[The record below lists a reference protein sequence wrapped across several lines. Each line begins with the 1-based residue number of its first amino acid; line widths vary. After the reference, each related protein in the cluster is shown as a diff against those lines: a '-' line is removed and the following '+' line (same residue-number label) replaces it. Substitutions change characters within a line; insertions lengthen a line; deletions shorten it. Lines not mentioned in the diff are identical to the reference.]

1 MQLHLGWNRVKSEI
15 LTSTWVYFTLEII
28 IIAGIIGAAG
38 GLLCSFVF
46 FPKSVIDKTMNNKNH
61 KYDDEAV
68 ANKKSKLT
76 DRWSFR
82 LAMLGFAMGI
92 FAALG
97 QGYLNIAFMIGFG
110 LPFAL
115 VLGLIGLVIDFFRNK

>member
-1 MQLHLGWNRVKSEI
+1 
-15 LTSTWVYFTLEII
+15 LEIV

-46 FPKSVIDKTMNNKNH
+46 FPKRMIDKTMSNKNH
-61 KYDDEAV
+61 KYDDEAL

-76 DRWSFR
+76 DRWAFR

-115 VLGLIGLVIDFFRNK
+115 ILSLIGFVIDYFRFK

>member
-1 MQLHLGWNRVKSEI
+1 VD
-15 LTSTWVYFTLEII
+15 II
-28 IIAGIIGAAG
+28 IIAGLIGAFG

-46 FPKSVIDKTMNNKNH
+46 LTKKHQADIMK
-61 KYDDEAV
+61 
-68 ANKKSKLT
+68 NKKNGDEKENVVSKPLTLT

-110 LPFAL
+110 LPFAVIL
-115 VLGLIGLVIDFFRNK
+115 SLIGFVIDYFRFK

>member
-1 MQLHLGWNRVKSEI
+1 M
-15 LTSTWVYFTLEII
+15 EII
-28 IIAGIIGAAG
+28 IIAGLIGAFG

-46 FPKSVIDKTMNNKNH
+46 LTKKHQADIMK
-61 KYDDEAV
+61 
-68 ANKKSKLT
+68 NKKNGDEEENVVSEPLTLT

>member
-1 MQLHLGWNRVKSEI
+1 MEI
-15 LTSTWVYFTLEII
+15 L
-28 IIAGIIGAAG
+28 IIAGIVGAVG
-38 GLLCSFVF
+38 GVFCSFLF
-46 FPKSVIDKTMNNKNH
+46 FPKNMIDKTVKNSENNEEK
-61 KYDDEAV
+61 DFIL
-68 ANKKSKLT
+68 NKPVRLI

-110 LPFAL
+110 LPFAVIL
-115 VLGLIGLVIDFFRNK
+115 SLIGFVIDYFRFK

>member
-1 MQLHLGWNRVKSEI
+1 MQLHLEWIKVKSEI
-15 LTSTWVYFTLEII
+15 LTSTWVYFTLEIV
-28 IIAGIIGAAG
+28 IIAGIIGAVG

-46 FPKSVIDKTMNNKNH
+46 FPKRMNDKTMNNKND

-68 ANKKSKLT
+68 ANNKSKLT

-110 LPFAL
+110 LPFAVIL
-115 VLGLIGLVIDFFRNK
+115 SLIGFVIDYFRFK